1 MKWKIDRKADA
12 LYLELEDSLAFESE
26 EIAPG
31 VILDYDKDGKVVGI
45 EVLYL
50 SKRGDSSEGKNLGAE
65 RVERDLETCDRAASE
80 GFAMLDFLED
90 EKRGERGGN

>member
-12 LYLELEDSLAFESE
+12 LYLQLVDSSAFESQ

-50 SKRGDSSEGKNLGAE
+50 SRRGECFEVKNLRAE
-65 RVERDLETCDRAASE
+65 TVE
-80 GFAMLDFLED
+80 
-90 EKRGERGGN
+90 GERK